1 METFADGLSLHTIET
16 PSLGDRSYVAIHD
29 GWAVA
34 VDVQRDLDR
43 VEDLLREHD
52 ARLGAVLETHI
63 HNDYLTGGLV
73 LARRLGAE
81 YVVPQGP
88 RLGYS
93 ATRVGDGS
101 TVRVGALTVRTID
114 APGHTDA
121 HAAFSLHVE
130 DAAAQVAF
138 TGGSLL
144 LGATGRTDLLGIELA
159 EGLARRQYWT
169 ARRLA
174 RILHGDVRLR
184 PTHGFGSFCAAGS
197 VVPSGDTLAEQLD
210 ANPAYLLSEEEFVAD
225 LLARLGDYPTYYAF
239 MGPRNAGG
247 VTTADLPDVPRAD
260 LATLREVDGFD
271 ELVVDV
277 RARERWARAH
287 LPGSLS
293 VDARGAVATW
303 LGWLT
308 PVDTPV
314 RLVAE
319 SEEQIDDVVRDLHRI
334 GFDRITAAHVAPS
347 LAAIGDCSG
356 ATMASFGDLASRVRG
371 GEAPI
376 VVDTRETS
384 EWRGGHVRG
393 ALHVPA
399 HDIEATFAGAPPREE
414 LWLYCGVGMRATI
427 AASQLLRLGVDA
439 VVIDDA
445 VGRAEARG
453 VPWCDGSACSDHLC
467 TSEITETVASPSRG
481 RSGPPGGPRRRCA
494 RSSSRR
500 RP

>member
-1 METFADGLSLHTIET
+1 MEALADGLTLHTIQT
-16 PSLGDRSYVAIHD
+16 PSLGDRSYLAIHD

-52 ARLGAVLETHI
+52 AQLGAVLETHI

-101 TVRVGALTVRTID
+101 AVRIGSLTVRAID

-121 HAAFSLHVE
+121 HAAYSLHVE

-144 LGATGRTDLLGIELA
+144 LGATGRTDLLGIEFA
-159 EGLARRQYWT
+159 ESLARRQYWT

-225 LLARLGDYPTYYAF
+225 LLARLGDYPSYYAF

-247 VTTADLPDVPRAD
+247 VTSAELPVVPRED
-260 LATLREVDGFD
+260 LAVLRDIDGFD

-303 LGWLT
+303 LGWLR
-308 PVDTPV
+308 PIDAPV
-314 RLVAE
+314 RLIAE
-319 SEEQIDDVVRDLHRI
+319 SEDQIDQVVRDLHRI

-347 LAAIGDCSG
+347 LAAIGACSG
-356 ATMASFGDLASRVRG
+356 ATMATFGDLAARVRSG
-371 GEAPI
+371 ADPL

-384 EWRGGHVRG
+384 EWRTGHVRG
-393 ALHVPA
+393 AFHVPA
-399 HDIEATFAGAPPREE
+399 HEIDATFDGAPPREQ

-427 AASQLLRLGVDA
+427 AASLLLRLGVEA
-439 VVIDDA
+439 TVIDDT
-445 VGRAEARG
+445 VGRAADRG
-453 VPWCDGSACSDHLC
+453 VPWCDGSACSDQMC
-467 TSEITETVASPSRG
+467 TSEITEPVKSLVP
-481 RSGPPGGPRRRCA
+481 
-494 RSSSRR
+494 
-500 RP
+500 